1 MEAVS
6 VDTVTTYLG
15 HSGFLVEAG
24 DVQLVFDYLGE
35 GLNEARLKNAW
46 VFVSHAHEDHCS
58 KAALGLI
65 ERGLAR
71 GVISFDVKKSGPWQ
85 TVRPGDRIDAGG
97 IGVTA
102 FRSTDQGVSFLVE
115 ARGARI
121 FHAGDLN
128 YWHWRAEST
137 AAEVADAFHDFDQAV
152 SEIEGERVDVAMFPV
167 DPRLGEGY
175 DDGALLFARRVKPS
189 VLIPMHFWDRPEA
202 ARTFSEKA
210 MPEGVQAVCLTNPG
224 ESFRWPA

>member
-1 MEAVS
+1 M
-6 VDTVTTYLG
+6 DTVTTYLG

-24 DVQLVFDYLGE
+24 DAQLVFDYLGE
-35 GLNEARLKNAW
+35 GLDEARLKNAW
-46 VFVSHAHEDHCS
+46 VFISHAHEDHCS

-65 ERGLAR
+65 ERGLAK
-71 GVISFDVKKSGPWQ
+71 GVVSFDVKRKGPWQ

-102 FRSTDQGVSFLVE
+102 FRSTDQGVSFLVS
-115 ARGARI
+115 ARGARV

-128 YWHWRAEST
+128 YWHWREEST
-137 AAEVADAFHDFDQAV
+137 AAEVADAFRDFDRAL

-189 VLIPMHFWDRPEA
+189 VFIPMHFWDRPEA
-202 ARTFSEKA
+202 ARAFCEKT
-210 MPEGVQAVCLTNPG
+210 MPKGVQAVCLTSPG

>member
-1 MEAVS
+1 MDA
-6 VDTVTTYLG
+6 VTTYLK

-24 DVQLVFDYLGE
+24 DAQLVFDYQGE
-35 GLNEARLKNAW
+35 GLDEARLKNAW
-46 VFVSHAHEDHCS
+46 VFVSHAHGDHCS
-58 KAALGLI
+58 DAALALI
-65 ERGLAR
+65 ERGLAA
-71 GVISFDVKKSGPWQ
+71 GVVSFDVKRKGPWQ

-97 IGVTA
+97 IGVKVFGSTA
-102 FRSTDQGVSFLVE
+102 QGVSFL
-115 ARGARI
+115 ATAGGARI

-137 AAEVADAFHDFDQAV
+137 AAEVAEAFRDFDRVV

-175 DDGALLFARRVKPS
+175 DDGALLFASRMKPS

-202 ARTFSEKA
+202 ARAFCDKA
-210 MPEGVQAVCLTNPG
+210 MPKGVQAVCLTNPG
-224 ESFRWPA
+224 ESFRWTT